1 MKYEKYLEI
10 IEKESSSLKHE
21 EKVAICLMCCNRLA
35 PLYSKFTQVEKWGD
49 PALLNKCREK
59 AATWII
65 DSKGDSEIL
74 SEDLEGIIPD
84 SEDFGSLLGSY
95 AQNASIAH
103 SYLLDQLETND
114 GQPLVWVLH
123 KCYDTIDFYVQ
134 EVLDP
139 DLNGNLASTEIENH
153 PAMISEVFWQI
164 ENLESIRNNSNLP
177 EHIEKHKNES
187 ILNVA

>member
-1 MKYEKYLEI
+1 MKYEKFLEI
-10 IEKESSSLKHE
+10 IERESTSLKHE

-35 PLYSKFTQVEKWGD
+35 PLYSEFAQVEKWGD
-49 PALLNKCREK
+49 PALLTKCREK

-65 DSKGDSEIL
+65 DSKGNSEI
-74 SEDLEGIIPD
+74 STEDLEKIIPD

-114 GQPLVWVLH
+114 RQPLIWVLH

-139 DLNGNLASTEIENH
+139 NMEGNLSSAEIEDH
-153 PAMISEVFWQI
+153 PAMVSEVFWQI
-164 ENLESIRNNSNLP
+164 EKLESIRNNLNLP
-177 EHIEKHKNES
+177 EYIEKYKNEP